1 MSNNSGEIKAGSFR
15 WFTRYWKRLP
25 TNFRWHIEDSFQPED
40 IAERLLPGEE
50 PILQLGLSWYR
61 AFPSSIFFKYFGV
74 FIILTVISTL
84 VLLIL
89 GFLGVLGFVFSF
101 LPIALLIAAGA
112 ACAQQYIVYSQWRVL
127 KTNKRLI
134 ISLPQPQG
142 FPLVDNIE
150 LKGVPTV
157 VDMNWSRNPVWR
169 FFQFFTGARDM
180 YISMVAY
187 KFNESTARVGDALI
201 IPDVTLRDVLEFKKI
216 VFS

>member
-1 MSNNSGEIKAGSFR
+1 MRNNSGEIKTGSFS
-15 WFTRYWKRLP
+15 WFTKYWKRLP
-25 TNFRWHIEDSFQPED
+25 TDFRWHIEDSFQPED
-40 IAERLLPGEE
+40 IAERLLPNEE
-50 PILQLGLSWYR
+50 PVLQIGLAWYR
-61 AFPSSIFFKYFGV
+61 AFPANIIFRHFGV
-74 FIILTVISTL
+74 FIILTIVCTVILL
-84 VLLIL
+84 VLA
-89 GFLGVLGFVFSF
+89 FLGVLGFIFAIF
-101 LPIALLIAAGA
+101 PILILIATVA
-112 ACAQQYIVYSQWRVL
+112 ASAQQYITYSQWRVL
-127 KTNKRLI
+127 RTNKRLI

-157 VDMNWSRNPVWR
+157 VDTNWSRNPVWR

-201 IPDVTLRDVLEFKKI
+201 IPDVTLRDVLEFKKV

>member
-1 MSNNSGEIKAGSFR
+1 MSNNSGEVRVGSFS
-15 WFTRYWKRLP
+15 WFTKYWKRLP
-25 TNFRWHIEDSFQPED
+25 TDFRWHIEDSFQPED
-40 IAERLLPGEE
+40 IAERLLPNEE
-50 PILQLGLSWYR
+50 PVLQIGLAWYR
-61 AFPSSIFFKYFGV
+61 AFPASVIFRYFGA
-74 FIILTVISTL
+74 FIILTIVSTII
-84 VLLIL
+84 LLIL
-89 GFLGVLGFVFSF
+89 AFFGILGYIFSVF
-101 LPIALLIAAGA
+101 PLLILITIIIMS
-112 ACAQQYIVYSQWRVL
+112 AQQYITYSQWRVL

-134 ISLPQPQG
+134 ISLPQPSG

-157 VDMNWSRNPVWR
+157 VDTNWSRNPVWR

-201 IPDVTLRDVLEFKKI
+201 IPDVTLRDVLEFKKV

>member
-1 MSNNSGEIKAGSFR
+1 MSNNSGEVKTGSFS

-40 IAERLLPGEE
+40 IAERLLPSEE
-50 PILQLGLSWYR
+50 PVMQLGLAWYR
-61 AFPSSIFFKYFGV
+61 AFPSNIFFKYFGF
-74 FIILTVISTL
+74 FIILTIISTII
-84 VLLIL
+84 LLIL
-89 GFLGVLGFVFSF
+89 GFFNVLSFLFSF
-101 LPIALLIAAGA
+101 IPITLVIGSVVG
-112 ACAQQYIVYSQWRVL
+112 CTQQYVTYSQWRVL

-134 ISLPQPQG
+134 ISLPQPDG

-157 VDMNWSRNPVWR
+157 IDTNWSRNPMWR

-187 KFNESTARVGDALI
+187 KFNENTARVGDALI
-201 IPDVTLRDVLEFKKI
+201 IPDVTLRDVLEFKKV
-216 VFS
+216 VFN